1 MFHHSQYLARMASQ
15 PCVKGQPMNIAIIGG
30 GQSAA
35 EAFID
40 LNDSFPSVQVD
51 MILRGSALKPADDSP
66 FVNEVFSPEF
76 TNLVFQQPHSERE
89 RLVNE
94 YHNTNYSVVD
104 IDLIERI
111 YGIFYRQKVSGIAR
125 HAFRTLTTV
134 EKATATDAGVE
145 LAVRNNATGELTVR
159 RYDAVVLAT
168 GYERQMHRTLLE
180 PLARYLGDFEVDRNY
195 KLITDERCKAAIY
208 MQGFCQASHGLSDT
222 LLSILP
228 VRADE
233 IAGSLYEHGNNR
245 GQARPVRDQ
254 LLAAV

>member
-1 MFHHSQYLARMASQ
+1 MS
-15 PCVKGQPMNIAIIGG
+15 IAIIGG

-76 TNLVFQQPHSERE
+76 TDLVFQQESSERE

-111 YGIFYRQKVSGIAR
+111 YGIFYRQKVSGVAR
-125 HAFRTLTTV
+125 HAFRTLTTLS
-134 EKATATDAGVE
+134 KATATERGIE
-145 LAVRNNATGELTVR
+145 LTMCNKATGEIAVR
-159 RYDAVVLAT
+159 HYDAVVLAT
-168 GYERQMHRTLLE
+168 GYERQMHRKLLA
-180 PLARYLGDFEVDRNY
+180 PLEQYLGDFEVDRNY
-195 KLITDERCKAAIY
+195 KLITDERCKAGIY

-228 VRADE
+228 IRADE
-233 IAGSLYEHGNNR
+233 IAGSLYDHGKNR
-245 GQARPVRDQ
+245 GHRSVVDL
-254 LLAAV
+254 LLATAS